1 MEDGFGA
8 SRASHHS
15 QDALCL
21 LCMDPDGSSHLLLHR
36 LRHASANTIIDSISG
51 TDSTTNH
58 LVMCMVS
65 YYSSH
70 KGTNTAFVFTQY

>member
-1 MEDGFGA
+1 MEDNFGA

-21 LCMDPDGSSHLLLHR
+21 LRVDPDGSSHWLLRR
-36 LRHASANTIIDSISG
+36 LRHTIIDSISG
-51 TDSTTNH
+51 TDSTTNL

-65 YYSSH
+65 YYSNH
-70 KGTNTAFVFTQY
+70 KGTNAASVFTQF